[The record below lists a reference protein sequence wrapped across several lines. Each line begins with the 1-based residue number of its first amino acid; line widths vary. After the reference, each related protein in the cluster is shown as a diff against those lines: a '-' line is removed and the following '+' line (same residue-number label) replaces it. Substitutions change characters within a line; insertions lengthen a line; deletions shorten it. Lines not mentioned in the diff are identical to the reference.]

1 MRSIVCLILSHFIIA
16 FSFSQSFMMPLG
28 GNGFASLKNAK
39 VELMNGDV
47 FENVKFKSMMAI
59 NGEVRSFSMKT
70 KEGEKKKYK
79 AQEVKYIKVDLGK
92 FLSTMNA
99 AYSPN
104 LLEALHKDYKSDKI
118 DHALYERVEV
128 KIGKYSLLQLL
139 NPGFDEI
146 IKVYL
151 DPDANK
157 TSGGLAG
164 KMMAGNQDRSY
175 FVTKGEKAFKL
186 KKGKYKKAFQSLFGD
201 NEEMMQMVES
211 KEIDVDFVD
220 LPVHIALYT
229 ELKHSSS

>member
-1 MRSIVCLILSHFIIA
+1 MRNVSILA
-16 FSFSQSFMMPLG
+16 FLTFLCFHGDAQSFMMPLG
-28 GNGFASLKNAK
+28 GSGFTSLKNAK
-39 VELMNGDV
+39 VELMNGEV
-47 FENVKFKSMMAI
+47 YENVKFKSVMAI

-70 KEGEKKKYK
+70 SDGEKKKYK
-79 AQEVKYIKVDLGK
+79 AVDVKHIRVDLGK

-104 LLEALHKDYKSDKI
+104 LLEALHKDYQSDKI

-139 NPGFDEI
+139 NPGFDNK
-146 IKVYL
+146 IKVFL

-164 KMMAGNQDRSY
+164 KLMAGNQDRSY

-201 NEEMMQMVES
+201 CPKMMDMVET
-211 KEIDVDFVD
+211 KDIDIDFVD

-229 ELKHSSS
+229 ELMDTSD